1 MKRHK
6 WSADNIAFGS
16 GGVLELC
23 SHFANAD
30 DFFFLHVKPKFAQFS
45 AAYLRH
51 VPWVPELFFPLVQR
65 DASVSR
71 ESAHKKCLARRV

>member
-23 SHFANAD
+23 SLLQMLMIFL
-30 DFFFLHVKPKFAQFS
+30 LHVKPQFAQFS
-45 AAYLRH
+45 AAYLGTDRLLRPKGGGGGGFQKR
-51 VPWVPELFFPLVQR
+51 VMYENRTPL
-65 DASVSR
+65 
-71 ESAHKKCLARRV
+71 K

>member
-23 SHFANAD
+23 SLLQMLMIFL
-30 DFFFLHVKPKFAQFS
+30 LHVKPQFAQFS
-45 AAYLRH
+45 AAYLGTDRLLRPGGGGLGFQKR
-51 VPWVPELFFPLVQR
+51 VVYENRTPL
-65 DASVSR
+65 
-71 ESAHKKCLARRV
+71 K

>member
-51 VPWVPELFFPLVQR
+51 VPWAPELFFF
-65 DASVSR
+65 SR
-71 ESAHKKCLARRV
+71 SAGCLGVAGIRP